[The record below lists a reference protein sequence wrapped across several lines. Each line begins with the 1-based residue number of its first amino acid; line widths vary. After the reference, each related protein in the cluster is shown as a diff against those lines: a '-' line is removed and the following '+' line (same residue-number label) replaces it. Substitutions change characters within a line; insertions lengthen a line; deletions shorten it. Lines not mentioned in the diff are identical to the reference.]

1 MRFDELVVPARVALR
16 HVCYLAEE
24 TAHPRFGRSTS
35 VGTCILTVNSGY
47 E

>member
-1 MRFDELVVPARVALR
+1 MMTDWHATALR

-24 TAHPRFGRSTS
+24 TARPRFTHAITFGS
-35 VGTCILTVNSGY
+35 VVLTVNSGY